1 MRSAGLQFY
10 KGIGAAQ
17 FNPIAP
23 KLDERGYVVKDGA
36 VMLDMAPGIKGK
48 DKEWDWSQK
57 IVFAIGIADLAKLMD
72 GTKESFSLV
81 HDNNGVIKTLRL
93 VPGDP
98 EKNIKYLGTYML
110 SLSEVNGDI
119 KRDVRVSLDN
129 GEYVLLM
136 RMLAAIAPS
145 LLGWNTME
153 PYLPTSR

>member
-48 DKEWDWSQK
+48 EKEWDWSQK
-57 IVFAIGIADLAKLMD
+57 IVFAIGIADLAQLMD

-98 EKNIKYLGTYML
+98 DKYPGTYML
-110 SLSEVNGDI
+110 SLSEKNGEV
-119 KRDVRVSLDN
+119 KRDVRVSLNN